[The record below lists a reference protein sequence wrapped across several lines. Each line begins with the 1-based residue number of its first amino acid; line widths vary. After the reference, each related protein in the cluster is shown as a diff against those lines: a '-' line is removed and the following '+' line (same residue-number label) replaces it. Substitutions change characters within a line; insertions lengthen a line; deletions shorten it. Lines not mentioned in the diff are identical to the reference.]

1 MVLDSLAILDA
12 ARHVHR
18 IRLYELY
25 CLGDILG
32 REPAGKDHLAK
43 RLGHNGQVPV
53 ERHSSASPQVVP
65 VAVEEKSAYPVL
77 HHMFETFTVFH
88 LKGLDH
94 TATEAEPC
102 AKLRTF
108 ISMKLK
114 DLYAR
119 GELDVPYLFFTFVH
133 KDSYGHDK
141 RGQLSD
147 DLSRFLRSDV
157 TRALPVEVESQRIS
171 PELRCM
177 ERIIYIGYATDF
189 YFYHILEF
197 RNKVTVNMEK
207 RDKVK
212 KHYKDSS

>member
-18 IRLYELY
+18 IRLYELH
-25 CLGDILG
+25 CLGHVLG
-32 REPAGKDHLAK
+32 REPAGKDHLAE
-43 RLGHNGQVPV
+43 RLGHNGQMPV
-53 ERHSSASPQVVP
+53 ERYARASPQTVP

-94 TATEAEPC
+94 TASEAEPRT
-102 AKLRTF
+102 KLRTF
-108 ISMKLK
+108 VSMKLK

-119 GELDVPYLFFTFVH
+119 GELDIPYLFLTLVH
-133 KDSYGHDK
+133 KDADGHDK

-147 DLSRFLRSDV
+147 DLRCFLRSDV
-157 TRALPVEVESQRIS
+157 TRALLVEIEPQRICS
-171 PELRCM
+171 ELRRM
-177 ERIIYIGYATDF
+177 ERIIYFGYAADF

-197 RNKVTVNMEK
+197 RHRGTEYTET
-207 RDKVK
+207 RDKFKITV
-212 KHYKDSS
+212 